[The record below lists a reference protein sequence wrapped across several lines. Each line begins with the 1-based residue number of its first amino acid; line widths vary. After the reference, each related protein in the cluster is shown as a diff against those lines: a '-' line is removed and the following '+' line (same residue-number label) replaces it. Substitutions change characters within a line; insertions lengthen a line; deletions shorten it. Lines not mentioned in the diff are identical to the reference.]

1 MKDLRNDKI
10 DLSILY
16 VEDELITRMTIHKI
30 LAARYATIYLAQDGR
45 EGLEIFEQH
54 NPDIIITD
62 TRMPVMD
69 GLKMSQAIRAVNL
82 QVPIIFTTA
91 NEDSDFIEAT
101 MKTRD
106 HPEHHQTN
114 SAQGPSCHCRRSR
127 QQKSSE
133 NRNKHPG
140 IFHTK
145 VTPRITAGTP
155 PVHSAKVVSP

>member
-1 MKDLRNDKI
+1 VKDVRKDKI

-69 GLKMSQAIRAVNL
+69 GLKMSQAIRAINR

-91 NEDSDFIEAT
+91 NEDSEFIEASRKLGIT
-101 MKTRD
+101 CNIIKPILLRDLLATVEEVANKILSGKT
-106 HPEHHQTN
+106 P
-114 SAQGPSCHCRRSR
+114 
-127 QQKSSE
+127 
-133 NRNKHPG
+133 NR
-140 IFHTK
+140 
-145 VTPRITAGTP
+145 
-155 PVHSAKVVSP
+155 